1 MKRIA
6 FICAALCLSLAV
18 ESRGAAIEVQAF
30 FGKESLPFSW
40 VSGVFRD
47 GNDVWVGTKNGT
59 MIYSLAG
66 KAWRTPPQG
75 FAGNVVTGLARV
87 GGSLYVA
94 TDAGLNVGGP
104 AGWKAM
110 DRIAN
115 AVASDADLAASGNK
129 LWMAARSMTGGL
141 LQLDGTGW
149 KLLSRGEGTGVM
161 SNITHLSVWNGEL
174 WAGTTNNGIYLL
186 KSGKCT
192 VLVPEDGLPGLWIAS
207 LAGTE
212 DGMYAGS
219 PNGLGYFD
227 GSRWKVCRVADG
239 LPSNKVS
246 ALKAFENKLVIGTFD
261 RGISIF
267 DGRRFKNIGRAE
279 GLSDDRVESI
289 EVVEDTLWIGTV
301 NGLSLVRIP

>member
-1 MKRIA
+1 MERQQLHAVQAVPPVKRIA

-149 KLLSRGEGTGVM
+149 KLLSRGEGTALRSSLHPERPM
-161 SNITHLSVWNGEL
+161 PRLR
-174 WAGTTNNGIYLL
+174 
-186 KSGKCT
+186 
-192 VLVPEDGLPGLWIAS
+192 PED
-207 LAGTE
+207 
-212 DGMYAGS
+212 
-219 PNGLGYFD
+219 
-227 GSRWKVCRVADG
+227 
-239 LPSNKVS
+239 
-246 ALKAFENKLVIGTFD
+246 
-261 RGISIF
+261 RGRPAETH
-267 DGRRFKNIGRAE
+267 GRRPPLQAC
-279 GLSDDRVESI
+279 
-289 EVVEDTLWIGTV
+289 
-301 NGLSLVRIP
+301 P